1 MKEIKKYFESRAGKY
16 SFYFEDI
23 SSGYVYG
30 YNENVPMIAAGCI
43 KLPIALALLKEVERG
58 IYTLEDKHYIN
69 ESDKVFGTGII
80 YELGE
85 REYTLRE
92 LLAAMVIQ
100 SDNTASNKIISLLG
114 MKKINNNFKELGL
127 KNTSLNSKTS
137 DVSKDQEENIST
149 SYDLSLCWKALSN
162 NTYLS
167 KENSEELIKLL
178 SRQQLKSKSTLYIAE
193 DLKSYISNK
202 TGDKPSIEN
211 DTMLIRLQ
219 KGNFTFTVMSSEI
232 PNSVYGLVTL
242 AKAGKMMWDSIN
254 NLWI

>member
-1 MKEIKKYFESRAGKY
+1 
-16 SFYFEDI
+16 
-23 SSGYVYG
+23 
-30 YNENVPMIAAGCI
+30 
-43 KLPIALALLKEVERG
+43 
-58 IYTLEDKHYIN
+58 
-69 ESDKVFGTGII
+69 
-80 YELGE
+80 
-85 REYTLRE
+85 
-92 LLAAMVIQ
+92 
-100 SDNTASNKIISLLG
+100 
-114 MKKINNNFKELGL
+114 MKKINDNFKELGL

-137 DVSKDQEENIST
+137 DASMEDQENIST
-149 SYDLSLCWKALSN
+149 SYDLSLCWKALYNSS
-162 NTYLS
+162 YLS
-167 KENSEELIKLL
+167 KKNSEELINLL

-219 KGNFTFTVMSSEI
+219 KGSFTFTVMSSEI